1 MCSSLGF
8 RFAPKATE
16 LFRRHETTLRVDAV
30 EKVGFPVDVML
41 LGGFSSARLAAIS
54 TQT

>member
-1 MCSSLGF
+1 MPENLGNS
-8 RFAPKATE
+8 
-16 LFRRHETTLRVDAV
+16 RRKRLTDAV

>member
-1 MCSSLGF
+1 LYESAV
-8 RFAPKATE
+8 APLA
-16 LFRRHETTLRVDAV
+16 DAV
-30 EKVGFPVDVML
+30 EKVGFPVGVML

>member
-1 MCSSLGF
+1 M
-8 RFAPKATE
+8 T
-16 LFRRHETTLRVDAV
+16 DAV

>member
-1 MCSSLGF
+1 M
-8 RFAPKATE
+8 ATM
-16 LFRRHETTLRVDAV
+16 LTHQCPRWVDAV

>member
-1 MCSSLGF
+1 M
-8 RFAPKATE
+8 T
-16 LFRRHETTLRVDAV
+16 DAV
-30 EKVGFPVDVML
+30 EKVGFRVGVML